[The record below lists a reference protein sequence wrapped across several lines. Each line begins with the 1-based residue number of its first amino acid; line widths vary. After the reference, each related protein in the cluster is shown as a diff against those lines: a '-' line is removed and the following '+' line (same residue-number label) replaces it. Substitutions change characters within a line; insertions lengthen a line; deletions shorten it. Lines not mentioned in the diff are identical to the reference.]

1 MAKKLYV
8 GGLPYAYTDAQ
19 LSELFSQAGKVESA
33 QIVID
38 KFSGR
43 SRGFGFVEMAAD
55 EDANKAIEMFNNY
68 ELEGRN
74 LVVNEAR
81 PKEDRPRG
89 SFGGGSRGGFGGG
102 NRGGFGGGR
111 SGGFGGNRGGGRGGF
126 GGGRGGGGY
135 GGGRGDSNDGQY

>member
-126 GGGRGGGGY
+126 GGGRGGGY